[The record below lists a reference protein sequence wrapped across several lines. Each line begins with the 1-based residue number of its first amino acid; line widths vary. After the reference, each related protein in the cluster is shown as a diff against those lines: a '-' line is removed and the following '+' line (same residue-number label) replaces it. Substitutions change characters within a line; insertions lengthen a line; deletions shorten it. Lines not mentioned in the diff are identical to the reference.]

1 MLIAIRIVLVSLLL
15 LVVVSQPNYFAAGRS
30 YDYQYVWH
38 PVETQSHE
46 LGLGSCIQQPSG
58 IIGCAIFPSDAVFA
72 DRLTPSQNMLSIPS
86 PTPTNPNFTATP
98 LVVIVQDVPTVP
110 VPKDIA
116 FLKFNMTGVLPY
128 AIVASHARPL
138 NASLWLFAEFVNAFY
153 NASVRVYHVPSN
165 DWRENTLTWNNM
177 PAIDMSH
184 YDVDIIRGA
193 NRWYRWNVTSDVTR
207 DIQSDGVSSFALM
220 AGFTSWMN
228 DAWFISRAQGGN
240 MTLLPELDLYF
251 LEPTLTL
258 STSLPNIAIIVDG
271 LSFQSDS
278 SGVLKVPVP
287 WGVHHIAV
295 PASVPMGQ
303 GERGLFVGWSD
314 NFSSGNRDIDIEN
327 NLTLR
332 VNFQIQY
339 RLDVYS
345 PYASTNGSG
354 WYSAGEVAYATVQPT
369 RVFSEGVMG
378 FLGVQHVF
386 DRWTQDC
393 AATTPTCSIVIDGPK
408 RVDAV
413 WRDDYSV
420 TMLEIVAMIAA
431 AAVVFSL
438 SKRTRTRR
446 R

>member
-1 MLIAIRIVLVSLLL
+1 
-15 LVVVSQPNYFAAGRS
+15 
-30 YDYQYVWH
+30 
-38 PVETQSHE
+38 
-46 LGLGSCIQQPSG
+46 
-58 IIGCAIFPSDAVFA
+58 
-72 DRLTPSQNMLSIPS
+72 MLSMPA
-86 PTPTNPNFTATP
+86 PTIVNPNFVTTP
-98 LVVIVQDVPTVP
+98 LVVIVQNVPTVP
-110 VPKDIA
+110 VLEDIA
-116 FLKFNMTGVLPY
+116 FLKFNTTGVLPY

-138 NASLWLFAEFVNAFY
+138 NASLWLFAEFVNGFY

-184 YDVDIIRGA
+184 YDVNLVRGA

-207 DIQSDGVSSFALM
+207 DIQSGVSSFALM
-220 AGFTSWMN
+220 AGFTSSMN
-228 DAWFISRAQGGN
+228 DAWFISRAREGN
-240 MTLLPELDLYF
+240 MTFLPELNLYF
-251 LEPTLTL
+251 REPTLTL
-258 STSLPNIAIIVDG
+258 ATSLPHLTATVDG

-295 PASVPMGQ
+295 PASVSMGQ
-303 GERGLFVGWSD
+303 GENGIFVGWSD
-314 NFSSGNRDIDIEN
+314 NFSSGNRDIDIGN
-327 NLTLR
+327 DLTLR
-332 VNFQIQY
+332 ANFQIQY

-393 AATTPTCSIVIDGPK
+393 AATAPMCSIIIDGPK

-413 WRDDYSV
+413 WRDDYSM